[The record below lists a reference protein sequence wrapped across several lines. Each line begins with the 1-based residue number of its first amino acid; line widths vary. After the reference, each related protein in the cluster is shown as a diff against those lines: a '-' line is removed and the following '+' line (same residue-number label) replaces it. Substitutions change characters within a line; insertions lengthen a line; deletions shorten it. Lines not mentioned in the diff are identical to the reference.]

1 MAKRGILNQKS
12 GDEARPPKGAPK
24 RDSKIGKNSARKFF
38 VNFIPY
44 LQ

>member
-1 MAKRGILNQKS
+1 LNQKS
-12 GDEARPPKGAPK
+12 RDEAKGPKQAPE
-24 RDSKIGKNSARKFF
+24 RDSKTGKNSARKFF